1 MLLSGELLSK
11 IIMLII
17 KSLEDYTFAYQI
29 ISYTSGY
36 VASEKISNMSARFLH
51 YEFISVT
58 AP

>member
-1 MLLSGELLSK
+1 MHIKFNSK
-11 IIMLII
+11 
-17 KSLEDYTFAYQI
+17 KVEI